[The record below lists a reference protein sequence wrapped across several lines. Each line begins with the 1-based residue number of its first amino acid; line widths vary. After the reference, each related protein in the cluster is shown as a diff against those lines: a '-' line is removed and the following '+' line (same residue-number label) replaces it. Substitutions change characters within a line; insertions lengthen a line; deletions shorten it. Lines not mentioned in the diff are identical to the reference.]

1 NGTLRKLCLMPD
13 HDLAED
19 HPPGRVRLQHA
30 AGADHPAHRHHPGAA
45 GRVVPETLRPAR
57 HVLEPHPQGPCLI
70 PRTAS
75 DLPIQRPS
83 TAVRPLKK
91 DTPCFSNASTTKT
104 SLRPATSSAV
114 SRRTTPSSSTPAA
127 TSRSTSTWPRPTA
140 CASRM

>member
-1 NGTLRKLCLMPD
+1 MPD

-19 HPPGRVRLQHA
+19 PGPGRVRLQHA
-30 AGADHPAHRHHPGAA
+30 AGTEHSAYRHHTRAPGH
-45 GRVVPETLRPAR
+45 VVPQTLRPAR

-70 PRTAS
+70 PRTAG
-75 DLPIQRPS
+75 DFPCRRPS

-127 TSRSTSTWPRPTA
+127 TYTPTYTSPRPTA

>member
-1 NGTLRKLCLMPD
+1 LLDEAGHLGRLGR
-13 HDLAED
+13 HQARGAH
-19 HPPGRVRLQHA
+19 HPPHHHPRWA
-30 AGADHPAHRHHPGAA
+30 AGH
-45 GRVVPETLRPAR
+45 VVPQTLRPAR
-57 HVLEPHPQGPCLI
+57 HVLESHPQGPCLI
-70 PRTAS
+70 PRTVG
-75 DLPIQRPS
+75 DFPCQRPS

-104 SLRPATSSAV
+104 SPRPATSSAV